1 MFSRIKDAL
10 RVWLKVEP
18 QVVEVIKVV
27 EVKSPRITSS
37 WDKDTRDAVST
48 LQSHPGWVA
57 IQERLSLQRQMLEN
71 KLAHEFHKELR
82 SIDYIQAGIFWL
94 GYIQDQIAKASERPT
109 NRVQDPMKEELDAF
123 RAIDAQIERVGM
135 E

>member
-1 MFSRIKDAL
+1 MFSKIKNAL

-18 QVVEVIKVV
+18 EVIYKVV
-27 EVKSPRITSS
+27 EVKAPRMSQN

-48 LQSHPGWVA
+48 LQAHPGWVA
-57 IQERLSLQRQMLEN
+57 IQDRLSLQKQMLGN
-71 KLAHEFHKELR
+71 KLAHEFHKDLR
-82 SIDYIQAGIFWL
+82 AIDYIQAGVFWL
-94 GYIQDQIAKASERPT
+94 GYIQDQIAKASERPV
-109 NRVQDPMKEELDAF
+109 NRVVDPMQQELDAF